1 MQPKNIEKKICAEAE
16 KIKASLDIA
25 YQKRQD
31 ILVDI
36 LNLKNEQASIYQKIA
51 TIYLKES
58 PHNDNFQIQNIIKQL
73 QGLSSDLTSKVS
85 HLDKVI
91 AQFQQ
96 ELQDIHAKI
105 DELTTQKVLQL
116 ESDPEYVALCN
127 LFTNEKGFLE
137 KITKD
142 YELCQEEFTKK
153 LAEYSKNCY
162 YNYLRKRNY
171 GEDNYKGRWIFR
183 NLDETI
189 AGFIHFNEN
198 YNNQKI
204 LESLIKESQIKYENQ
219 QKSYELAIDQKF
231 DKEQLV
237 EKSLNLPQLKSQ
249 LVNIEY
255 DLEDAQRQ
263 RKKAYD
269 SLNGTQTGQSDQFKR
284 LSTQL
289 AKLLENQSI
298 KQLEWLT
305 SQTESKEDDFLL
317 KRIPEIDDQINQL
330 EERIPH
336 VQESINNQEKIYIR
350 FNQTLKLFRQNNVP
364 SSFYEYNIS
373 SYTLD
378 DLLESLKN
386 HGYSPEKIVM
396 ELLTCRVLK
405 NNTTSTNTKT
415 KSVWSVLCSLSS
427 SSNYS
432 SRSSS
437 SDRYSSSSS
446 SSSDRY
452 SSSSS
457 SNSDRYSSSSSSS
470 SDRYS
475 SSSSSSSNGY
485 SSSSSSSSN
494 GYSSSSSSS
503 SNGFSSSSSSGG
515 GGYRT
520 TDSF

>member
-1 MQPKNIEKKICAEAE
+1 MQQPKSIEKKICAEAE

-31 ILVDI
+31 ILDDI
-36 LNLKNEQASIYQKIA
+36 LKLKNEQASIYQKIA

-73 QGLSSDLTSKVS
+73 QGLSSDLTSKIS

-116 ESDPEYVALCN
+116 ESDPEYVALFN
-127 LFTNEKGFLE
+127 LFTKEKGFLE

-198 YNNQKI
+198 YKNQKI

-219 QKSYELAIDQKF
+219 KKSYELARDQKF

-255 DLEDAQRQ
+255 DLEDAQQQ

-269 SLNGTQTGQSDQFKR
+269 TLNGTQTGQSDQFKQ
-284 LSTQL
+284 LSAQL

-298 KQLEWLT
+298 KQLERLT
-305 SQTESKEDDFLL
+305 LQTESKEDDFLL

-350 FNQTLKLFRQNNVP
+350 FNETLKLFRENNVP

-373 SYTLD
+373 SYTLN
-378 DLLESLKN
+378 DLLENLKN
-386 HGYSPEKIVM
+386 HGYSPEKMVM
-396 ELLTCRVLK
+396 ELLARRVLR
-405 NNTTSTNTKT
+405 NNTTSSSTD
-415 KSVWSVLCSLSS
+415 SGWSI
-427 SSNYS
+427 
-432 SRSSS
+432 
-437 SDRYSSSSS
+437 SSSSS
-446 SSSDRY
+446 SSSSRRSSHSSSSWSSSSSRT

-457 SNSDRYSSSSSSS
+457 SRGNSY
-470 SDRYS
+470 
-475 SSSSSSSNGY
+475 
-485 SSSSSSSSN
+485 
-494 GYSSSSSSS
+494 
-503 SNGFSSSSSSGG
+503 SSSSSSGG